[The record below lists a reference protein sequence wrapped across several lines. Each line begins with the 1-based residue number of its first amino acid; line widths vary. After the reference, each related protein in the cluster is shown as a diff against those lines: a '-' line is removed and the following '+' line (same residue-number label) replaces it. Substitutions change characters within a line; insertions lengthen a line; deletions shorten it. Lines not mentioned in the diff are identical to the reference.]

1 MSYTRHH
8 KHAAECGFPVKH
20 SVALAR
26 IYDDTADE
34 FLF

>member
-8 KHAAECGFPVKH
+8 KHAECGFPVKH